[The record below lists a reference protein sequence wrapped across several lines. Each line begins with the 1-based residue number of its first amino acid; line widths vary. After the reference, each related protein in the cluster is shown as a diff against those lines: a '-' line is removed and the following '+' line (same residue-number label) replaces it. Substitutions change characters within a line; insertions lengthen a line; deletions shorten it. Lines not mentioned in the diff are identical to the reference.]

1 MFGLALMTC
10 MLSQKW
16 STRLAAIQKVE
27 EQLHNLDPNRRDAM
41 GAEINRSNLP
51 PQVTFKTF
59 VDFVVEG
66 IKDPV
71 LKNFVAVLD
80 LLQKALAI
88 FFRFV
93 KTEEVQ
99 TTLAPIIT
107 EALRKTAAMAAK
119 IRETSQNFCL
129 HLSHQS
135 PIGPEYMTK
144 AVLTELTNAV
154 NAGDAKNA
162 KQTAAASYGNSHLV
176 VACLGLLADYQTQS
190 GILAVPQAAELKDQ
204 VVAQINLNLKHSNP
218 QVRKSAEKLFIVL
231 YREFGQALEE
241 QLKD

>member
-1 MFGLALMTC
+1 VA
-10 MLSQKW
+10 
-16 STRLAAIQKVE
+16 

-51 PQVTFKTF
+51 PQVTFKIF
-59 VDFVVEG
+59 VDLVVEG

-71 LKNFVAVLD
+71 LKNFVAILD

-93 KTEEVQ
+93 KTDEVQ
-99 TTLAPIIT
+99 ATLAPIIT

-135 PIGPEYMTK
+135 PIGPEYMTR
-144 AVLTELTNAV
+144 AVL
-154 NAGDAKNA
+154 
-162 KQTAAASYGNSHLV
+162 
-176 VACLGLLADYQTQS
+176 
-190 GILAVPQAAELKDQ
+190 AEL
-204 VVAQINLNLKHSNP
+204 SN
-218 QVRKSAEKLFIVL
+218 VSETKSTK
-231 YREFGQALEE
+231 
-241 QLKD
+241 